1 MVFGFIVGNFVSA
14 DKDPISHTLKVIMSP
29 IVMIFFV
36 IVGASIDIGVIAN
49 IFVVVLAA
57 AYVLGRTFAKYFG
70 ARIGAQMT
78 ATPPLTTKYLGLCL
92 MSQAGVAVGLSLVV
106 EQNFLSIGTAEA
118 ILYGTL
124 ILNVIAL
131 TTMILQVFGPVA
143 ASEGLRR
150 AGEYPDDLCVDDD
163 IITVKS
169 TSSHVNP
176 NNENESTNESQPQNS
191 TDELMDN
198 E

>member
-1 MVFGFIVGNFVSA
+1 
-14 DKDPISHTLKVIMSP
+14 
-29 IVMIFFV
+29 
-36 IVGASIDIGVIAN
+36 
-49 IFVVVLAA
+49 
-57 AYVLGRTFAKYFG
+57 
-70 ARIGAQMT
+70 MT
-78 ATPPLTTKYLGLCL
+78 GTPELTTKYLGLCL

-106 EQNFLSIGTAEA
+106 EQNFLSIGGEA
-118 ILYGTL
+118 ATYGIL

-150 AGEYPDDLCVDDD
+150 AGEYPDDLCVDED
-163 IITVKS
+163 IITIES

-176 NNENESTNESQPQNS
+176 NCENETTNESQPQNS